1 MAHPRIKN
9 HAANTIMS
17 ISPFFQELR
26 SAYQAELD
34 DLNSDSEGHY
44 ILDKRLAEKRKEMDF
59 LLQMMDLNPEMVA
72 VVLHQAFEF
81 TEPELMDHFITLD
94 ADELLSWDALSEG
107 VRIASWAQPM
117 VNQIL
122 AEPMGAW
129 FMSVAA
135 ALEYMHSTPMRGS
148 AASHD
153 ADADEDLENV
163 ERGDHSEPDEER
175 EAREREEAGN
185 AWMVEQGFDSK
196 E

>member
-1 MAHPRIKN
+1 
-9 HAANTIMS
+9 MS

-44 ILDKRLAEKRKEMDF
+44 ILDKRLTEKRKELGF

-81 TEPELMDHFITLD
+81 HEPELMAHFITRD
-94 ADELLSWDALSEG
+94 ADDLLSWDALSEG
-107 VRIASWAQPM
+107 VRIAPWAQPM
-117 VNQIL
+117 VEQIL
-122 AEPMGAW
+122 AEPVGAW
-129 FMSVAA
+129 FMTVAA
-135 ALEYMHSTPMRGS
+135 ALEYMHGTPMRGGAQS
-148 AASHD
+148 NA
-153 ADADEDLENV
+153 ADADEDLQNV
-163 ERGDHSEPDEER
+163 ERGDQAGQDDDNEER

>member
-1 MAHPRIKN
+1 
-9 HAANTIMS
+9 MS

-34 DLNSDSEGHY
+34 DLNSDSEGHNV
-44 ILDKRLAEKRKEMDF
+44 LAKRLTEKRKELDF
-59 LLQMMDLNPEMVA
+59 LLQMLDLNPEMVA

-81 TEPELMDHFITLD
+81 TEPELMDHFLTLD
-94 ADELLSWDALSEG
+94 ADDLLSWESLSEG
-107 VRIASWAQPM
+107 VRIATWAQPM
-117 VNQIL
+117 VDKIL
-122 AEPMGAW
+122 AEPVGAW

-135 ALEYMHSTPMRGS
+135 ALEYMHGTPMRGVAKS
-148 AASHD
+148 SE

-163 ERGDHSEPDEER
+163 ERGDQNEQDEER

>member
-1 MAHPRIKN
+1 
-9 HAANTIMS
+9 MS

-44 ILDKRLAEKRKEMDF
+44 ILDKRLAEKRKELDF
-59 LLQMMDLNPEMVA
+59 LLQMMDLSPEMVA

-81 TEPELMDHFITLD
+81 HEPELMAHFITRD
-94 ADELLSWDALSEG
+94 ADDLLSWDALSED
-107 VRIASWAQPM
+107 VRIAPWAQPM
-117 VNQIL
+117 VEQIL
-122 AEPMGAW
+122 AEPVGAW
-129 FMSVAA
+129 FMTVAA
-135 ALEYMHSTPMRGS
+135 ALEYMHGTPMRGGAQS
-148 AASHD
+148 ND
-153 ADADEDLENV
+153 ADADEDLQNV
-163 ERGDHSEPDEER
+163 ERGDQAGQDDDNEER

>member
-1 MAHPRIKN
+1 
-9 HAANTIMS
+9 MS

-44 ILDKRLAEKRKEMDF
+44 ILDKRLAEKRKELDF
-59 LLQMMDLNPEMVA
+59 LLQMMDLSPEMVA

-81 TEPELMDHFITLD
+81 HEPELMAHFITLD
-94 ADELLSWDALSEG
+94 ADDLLSWDTLVEG
-107 VRIASWAQPM
+107 VRIAPWAQPI
-117 VNQIL
+117 VDKIL
-122 AEPMGAW
+122 AEPVGAW
-129 FMSVAA
+129 FMTVAA
-135 ALEYMHSTPMRGS
+135 ALEYMHGTPMRGGAQS
-148 AASHD
+148 ND
-153 ADADEDLENV
+153 ADADEDLQNV
-163 ERGDHSEPDEER
+163 ERGDQAEHDEER

>member
-1 MAHPRIKN
+1 
-9 HAANTIMS
+9 MS

-44 ILDKRLAEKRKEMDF
+44 ILDKRLAEKRQQLDF

-81 TEPELMDHFITLD
+81 HEPELMAHFITRD
-94 ADELLSWDALSEG
+94 ADDLLSWEALSQG
-107 VRIASWAQPM
+107 VRIAPWAQAM

-122 AEPMGAW
+122 AEPVGAW
-129 FMSVAA
+129 FMTVAA
-135 ALEYMHSTPMRGS
+135 ALEYMHGTPMRAGWS
-148 AASHD
+148 ADAQSND

-163 ERGDHSEPDEER
+163 ERGDHSEQDEER

>member
-1 MAHPRIKN
+1 
-9 HAANTIMS
+9 MS

-44 ILDKRLAEKRKEMDF
+44 ILDKRLAEKRKELDF
-59 LLQMMDLNPEMVA
+59 LLQMMDLSPEMVA

-81 TEPELMDHFITLD
+81 HEPELMAHFITRD
-94 ADELLSWDALSEG
+94 ADDLLSWDALSEG
-107 VRIASWAQPM
+107 VRIASWAQPI
-117 VNQIL
+117 VDKIL
-122 AEPMGAW
+122 AEPVGAW
-129 FMSVAA
+129 FMTVAA
-135 ALEYMHSTPMRGS
+135 ALEYMHGTPMRAS
-148 AASHD
+148 APSND

-163 ERGDHSEPDEER
+163 ERGDQHEQDEER

>member
-1 MAHPRIKN
+1 
-9 HAANTIMS
+9 MS

-44 ILDKRLAEKRKEMDF
+44 ILDKRLAEKRQELDF
-59 LLQMMDLNPEMVA
+59 LLQMMDLSPEMVA

-81 TEPELMDHFITLD
+81 TEPELMAHFITLD
-94 ADELLSWDALSEG
+94 ADDLLSWDTLSEG
-107 VRIASWAQPM
+107 VRIAPWAQTM
-117 VNQIL
+117 VKQIL
-122 AEPMGAW
+122 AEPVGAW
-129 FMSVAA
+129 FMTVAA
-135 ALEYMHSTPMRGS
+135 ALEYMHGTPMRAS
-148 AASHD
+148 AQSND
-153 ADADEDLENV
+153 ADADEDLQNV
-163 ERGDHSEPDEER
+163 ERGDQAEHDEER

>member
-1 MAHPRIKN
+1 
-9 HAANTIMS
+9 MS

-34 DLNSDSEGHY
+34 DLNSDSEGHC
-44 ILDKRLAEKRKEMDF
+44 ILDKRLAEKRQSLDF

-81 TEPELMDHFITLD
+81 HEPELMAHFITLD
-94 ADELLSWDALSEG
+94 ADDLLSWDTLSEG
-107 VRIASWAQPM
+107 VRIAPWAQPI
-117 VNQIL
+117 VDKIL
-122 AEPMGAW
+122 TEPVGAW
-129 FMSVAA
+129 FMTVAA
-135 ALEYMHSTPMRGS
+135 ALEYMHGTPMRGGLHGGAQS
-148 AASHD
+148 ND

-163 ERGDHSEPDEER
+163 ERGDHSEQDEER

>member
-1 MAHPRIKN
+1 
-9 HAANTIMS
+9 MS

-26 SAYQAELD
+26 TAYQAELD

-44 ILDKRLAEKRKEMDF
+44 ILDKRLAEKRQELAF

-81 TEPELMDHFITLD
+81 HEPELMDHFITLD
-94 ADELLSWDALSEG
+94 ADDLLSWDALSEG
-107 VRIASWAQPM
+107 VRIASWAQPI
-117 VNQIL
+117 VEKIL
-122 AEPMGAW
+122 AEPVGAW

-135 ALEYMHSTPMRGS
+135 ALEYMHGTPMRRS
-148 AASHD
+148 PSS

-163 ERGDHSEPDEER
+163 ERGDHAEADEER

>member
-1 MAHPRIKN
+1 
-9 HAANTIMS
+9 MS

-44 ILDKRLAEKRKEMDF
+44 ILDKRLTEKRKELGF

-81 TEPELMDHFITLD
+81 HEPELMAHFITRD
-94 ADELLSWDALSEG
+94 ADDLLSWDALSEG
-107 VRIASWAQPM
+107 VRIAPWAQPM
-117 VNQIL
+117 VEQIL
-122 AEPMGAW
+122 AEPVGAW
-129 FMSVAA
+129 FMTVAA
-135 ALEYMHSTPMRGS
+135 ALEYMHGTPMRGGAQS
-148 AASHD
+148 NA
-153 ADADEDLENV
+153 ADADEDLQNV
-163 ERGDHSEPDEER
+163 ERGDQAGQDDDSEER

>member
-1 MAHPRIKN
+1 MR
-9 HAANTIMS
+9 

-34 DLNSDSEGHY
+34 DLNSDSEGQY
-44 ILDKRLAEKRKEMDF
+44 ILDKRLAEKRQELAF

-81 TEPELMDHFITLD
+81 HEPELMAHFITRD
-94 ADELLSWDALSEG
+94 ADDLLSWETLSEG
-107 VRIASWAQPM
+107 LRIAPWAQPI
-117 VNQIL
+117 VDDIL
-122 AEPMGAW
+122 AEPVGAW

-135 ALEYMHSTPMRGS
+135 ALEFMHDTPLRAS
-148 AASHD
+148 AAAGS

-163 ERGDHSEPDEER
+163 ERGDPHAQDEER

>member
-1 MAHPRIKN
+1 
-9 HAANTIMS
+9 MS

-34 DLNSDSEGHY
+34 DLNSNSEGHY
-44 ILDKRLAEKRKEMDF
+44 ILDKRLAEKRKELDF

-81 TEPELMDHFITLD
+81 LEPELMDHAITRD
-94 ADELLSWDALSEG
+94 ADDLLSWDSLAEG
-107 VRIASWAQPM
+107 VRVAPWAQPM
-117 VNQIL
+117 VDQIL
-122 AEPMGAW
+122 AEPVGAW

-135 ALEYMHSTPMRGS
+135 ALEYMHGTPMRGGAQS
-148 AASHD
+148 ND
-153 ADADEDLENV
+153 ADADEDLQNV
-163 ERGDHSEPDEER
+163 ERGDQAEADEER

>member
-1 MAHPRIKN
+1 
-9 HAANTIMS
+9 MS

-26 SAYQAELD
+26 TAYQAELD

-44 ILDKRLAEKRKEMDF
+44 ILDKRLAEKRQELEF

-81 TEPELMDHFITLD
+81 HEPELMDHFITLD
-94 ADELLSWDALSEG
+94 ADDLLSWDTLSEG
-107 VRIASWAQPM
+107 VRIAPWAQPI
-117 VNQIL
+117 VDKIL
-122 AEPMGAW
+122 AEPVGAW

-135 ALEYMHSTPMRGS
+135 ALEYMHGTPMRRS
-148 AASHD
+148 ANS
-153 ADADEDLENV
+153 ADADEGLENV
-163 ERGDHSEPDEER
+163 ERGDQAESDEER

-196 E
+196 

>member
-1 MAHPRIKN
+1 
-9 HAANTIMS
+9 MS

-44 ILDKRLAEKRKEMDF
+44 ILDKRLAEKRKELDF
-59 LLQMMDLNPEMVA
+59 LLQMMDLSPEMVA

-81 TEPELMDHFITLD
+81 PEPELMAHFITRD
-94 ADELLSWDALSEG
+94 ADDLLSWDALSEG
-107 VRIASWAQPM
+107 VRIAPWAQPI
-117 VNQIL
+117 VDKIL
-122 AEPMGAW
+122 AEPVGAW
-129 FMSVAA
+129 FMTVAA
-135 ALEYMHSTPMRGS
+135 ALEYMHGTPMRAS
-148 AASHD
+148 AQSND

-163 ERGDHSEPDEER
+163 ERGDQAEHDEER

>member
-1 MAHPRIKN
+1 
-9 HAANTIMS
+9 MS

-44 ILDKRLAEKRKEMDF
+44 ILDKRLTEKRKELGF

-81 TEPELMDHFITLD
+81 HEPELMAHFITRD
-94 ADELLSWDALSEG
+94 ADDLLSWDALSEG
-107 VRIASWAQPM
+107 VRIAAWAQPM
-117 VNQIL
+117 VEQIL
-122 AEPMGAW
+122 AEPVGAW
-129 FMSVAA
+129 FMTVAA
-135 ALEYMHSTPMRGS
+135 ALEYMHGTPMRGGAQS
-148 AASHD
+148 NA
-153 ADADEDLENV
+153 ADADEDLQNV
-163 ERGDHSEPDEER
+163 ERGDQAGQDDDSEER

>member
-1 MAHPRIKN
+1 
-9 HAANTIMS
+9 MS

-34 DLNSDSEGHY
+34 DLNADSEGHC
-44 ILDKRLAEKRKEMDF
+44 IVDKRLAEKRQSLDF
-59 LLQMMDLNPEMVA
+59 LLQMLDLNPEMVA

-94 ADELLSWDALSEG
+94 AEDLLSWETLSEG
-107 VRIASWAQPM
+107 VRIAPWAQTM
-117 VNQIL
+117 VDQIL
-122 AEPMGAW
+122 AEPVGAW
-129 FMSVAA
+129 FMGVAA
-135 ALEYMHSTPMRGS
+135 ALEYMHGTPMRRG
-148 AASHD
+148 AASSE

-163 ERGDHSEPDEER
+163 ERGDQPEHDEAR
-175 EAREREEAGN
+175 EAREREEAAN

>member
-1 MAHPRIKN
+1 
-9 HAANTIMS
+9 MS

-34 DLNSDSEGHY
+34 DLNSDSEGHC
-44 ILDKRLAEKRKEMDF
+44 ILDKRLAEKRQSLDF

-81 TEPELMDHFITLD
+81 TEPELMAHFITRD
-94 ADELLSWDALSEG
+94 ADDLLSWDTLTEG
-107 VRIASWAQPM
+107 VRIAPWAQAM
-117 VNQIL
+117 ADQIL
-122 AEPMGAW
+122 AEPVGAW

-135 ALEYMHSTPMRGS
+135 ALEYMHGTPMRRS
-148 AASHD
+148 AQSND

-163 ERGDHSEPDEER
+163 ERGDQAEPDEER

>member
-1 MAHPRIKN
+1 
-9 HAANTIMS
+9 MS

-44 ILDKRLAEKRKEMDF
+44 ILDKRLAEKRKELDF
-59 LLQMMDLNPEMVA
+59 LLQMMDLSPEMVA

-81 TEPELMDHFITLD
+81 HEPELMAHFITRD
-94 ADELLSWDALSEG
+94 ADDLLSWDALSEG
-107 VRIASWAQPM
+107 VRIAPWAQPI
-117 VNQIL
+117 VDKIL
-122 AEPMGAW
+122 AEPVGAW
-129 FMSVAA
+129 FMTVAA
-135 ALEYMHSTPMRGS
+135 ALEYMHGTPMRTS
-148 AASHD
+148 AQSND

-163 ERGDHSEPDEER
+163 ERGDQAEHDEER

>member
-1 MAHPRIKN
+1 
-9 HAANTIMS
+9 MS

-44 ILDKRLAEKRKEMDF
+44 ILDKRLAEKRKELDF
-59 LLQMMDLNPEMVA
+59 LLQMMDLSPEMVA

-81 TEPELMDHFITLD
+81 HEPELMAHFITRD
-94 ADELLSWDALSEG
+94 ADDLLSWDALSEG
-107 VRIASWAQPM
+107 VRIAPWAQPM

-122 AEPMGAW
+122 AEPVGAW
-129 FMSVAA
+129 FMTVAA
-135 ALEYMHSTPMRGS
+135 ALEYMHGTPMR
-148 AASHD
+148 ANAQLND

-163 ERGDHSEPDEER
+163 ERGDQAEQDEER

>member
-1 MAHPRIKN
+1 
-9 HAANTIMS
+9 MS

-44 ILDKRLAEKRKEMDF
+44 ILDKRLAEKRQALDF

-81 TEPELMDHFITLD
+81 TEPELMDHFITRD
-94 ADELLSWDALSEG
+94 ADDLLSWDALSDG
-107 VRIASWAQPM
+107 MRIAPWAQPI
-117 VNQIL
+117 VDKIL
-122 AEPMGAW
+122 AEPVGAW

-135 ALEYMHSTPMRGS
+135 ALEYMHGTPMRAS
-148 AASHD
+148 AQSGQ

-163 ERGDHSEPDEER
+163 ERGDQAEPDEER

>member
-1 MAHPRIKN
+1 
-9 HAANTIMS
+9 MS

-44 ILDKRLAEKRKEMDF
+44 ILDKRLAEKRKELDF
-59 LLQMMDLNPEMVA
+59 LLQMMDLSPEMVA

-81 TEPELMDHFITLD
+81 HEPELMAHFITRD
-94 ADELLSWDALSEG
+94 ADDLLSWAALSEG
-107 VRIASWAQPM
+107 VRIAPWAQPM
-117 VNQIL
+117 VDKIL
-122 AEPMGAW
+122 VEPVGAW
-129 FMSVAA
+129 FMTVAA
-135 ALEYMHSTPMRGS
+135 ALEYMHGTPLR
-148 AASHD
+148 ASVQSND
-153 ADADEDLENV
+153 ADADEDLQNV
-163 ERGDHSEPDEER
+163 ERGDQAEHDEER

>member
-1 MAHPRIKN
+1 
-9 HAANTIMS
+9 MS

-26 SAYQAELD
+26 IAYQAELD

-44 ILDKRLAEKRKEMDF
+44 ILDKRLAEKRKELDF
-59 LLQMMDLNPEMVA
+59 LLQMLDLNPEMVA

-94 ADELLSWDALSEG
+94 AEDLLSWDALSEG
-107 VRIASWAQPM
+107 IRIAPWAQTM

-122 AEPMGAW
+122 AEPVGAW

-135 ALEYMHSTPMRGS
+135 ALEYMHGTPMRRGVS
-148 AASHD
+148 SND
-153 ADADEDLENV
+153 ADADEDLQNV
-163 ERGDHSEPDEER
+163 ERGDQPEQDEER

-185 AWMVEQGFDSK
+185 AWMVKQGFDSK

>member
-1 MAHPRIKN
+1 
-9 HAANTIMS
+9 MS

-44 ILDKRLAEKRKEMDF
+44 ILDKRLAEKRKELDF
-59 LLQMMDLNPEMVA
+59 LLQMMDLSPEMVA

-81 TEPELMDHFITLD
+81 HEPELMAHFITRD
-94 ADELLSWDALSEG
+94 ADDLLSWDALSEG
-107 VRIASWAQPM
+107 VRVAPWAQPI
-117 VNQIL
+117 VDKIL
-122 AEPMGAW
+122 AEPVGAW
-129 FMSVAA
+129 FMTVAA
-135 ALEYMHSTPMRGS
+135 ALEYMHGTPMRSS
-148 AASHD
+148 AQSND
-153 ADADEDLENV
+153 ADADEDLQNV
-163 ERGDHSEPDEER
+163 ERGDQAEDDEER

>member
-1 MAHPRIKN
+1 MR
-9 HAANTIMS
+9 

-34 DLNSDSEGHY
+34 DLNSDSEGHNV
-44 ILDKRLAEKRKEMDF
+44 LAKRLAEKRKELAF

-81 TEPELMDHFITLD
+81 TEPELMEHFVTRD
-94 ADELLSWDALSEG
+94 ADDLLAWDALSEG
-107 VRIASWAQPM
+107 IRIAPWAQPI
-117 VNQIL
+117 VDKIL
-122 AEPMGAW
+122 TEPVGAW

-135 ALEYMHSTPMRGS
+135 ALEYMHSTPIRGQAR
-148 AASHD
+148 AAD

-163 ERGDHSEPDEER
+163 ERGDQPEQDEER

>member
-1 MAHPRIKN
+1 MAQPSFTLN
-9 HAANTIMS
+9 AANTTMS

-44 ILDKRLAEKRKEMDF
+44 ILDKRLAEKRQELDF

-94 ADELLSWDALSEG
+94 VDDLLSWDTLAEG
-107 VRIASWAQPM
+107 VRIATWAQPI
-117 VNQIL
+117 VDQIL
-122 AEPMGAW
+122 AEPVGAW

-135 ALEYMHSTPMRGS
+135 ALEYMHGTPMRGS
-148 AASHD
+148 AAPND
-153 ADADEDLENV
+153 ADADEDVENV
-163 ERGDHSEPDEER
+163 ERGDHSEQDEER